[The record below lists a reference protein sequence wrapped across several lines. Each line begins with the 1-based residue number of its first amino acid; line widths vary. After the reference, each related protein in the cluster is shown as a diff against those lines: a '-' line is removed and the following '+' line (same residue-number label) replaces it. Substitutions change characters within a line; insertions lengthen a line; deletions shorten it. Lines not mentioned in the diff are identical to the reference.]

1 MERACKRVYE
11 VEGVLLAME
20 KRKEACENCVYNK
33 KWFCCIVIDHVKRG
47 GHCSEYEERKKK
59 IDTP

>member
-1 MERACKRVYE
+1 MYE

-47 GHCSEYEERKKK
+47 GIVPNMRNGRRKL
-59 IDTP
+59 TPLNWGVIF